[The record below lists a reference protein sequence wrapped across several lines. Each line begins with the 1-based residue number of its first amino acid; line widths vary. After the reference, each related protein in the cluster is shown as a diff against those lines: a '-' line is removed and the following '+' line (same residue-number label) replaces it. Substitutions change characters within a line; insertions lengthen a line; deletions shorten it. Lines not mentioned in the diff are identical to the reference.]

1 MVKAWKEA
9 FKDEK
14 YSKSIK
20 ASMVKN
26 LPVNF
31 MCHAVHIQ
39 ISEGDKGGPRGGP
52 SADAIV
58 SKMTAFCVIDHVH
71 AT

>member
-14 YSKSIK
+14 YAKSIK

-31 MCHAVHIQ
+31 TYNAVHIQ
-39 ISEGDKGGPRGGP
+39 ISEGDEGGL

-58 SKMTAFCVIDHVH
+58 SKMIAFCIIDHMH
-71 AT
+71 AI